1 MVMINVLDFVQT
13 LCWNIFDHV
22 RIQKFAVGGVLL
34 GSGDV
39 GAKPQHSKILYFFGK
54 NNLI

>member
-22 RIQKFAVGGVLL
+22 RIQKFAVGGGGITGIWGCGGEAPALENFV
-34 GSGDV
+34 
-39 GAKPQHSKILYFFGK
+39 FFWQK
-54 NNLI
+54 